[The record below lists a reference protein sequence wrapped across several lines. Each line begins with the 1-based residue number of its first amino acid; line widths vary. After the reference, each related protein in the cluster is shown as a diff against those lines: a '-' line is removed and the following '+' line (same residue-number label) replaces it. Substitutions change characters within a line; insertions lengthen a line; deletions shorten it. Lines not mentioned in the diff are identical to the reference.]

1 MYANSPIGFHHADEP
16 HSNRWPAFQQSED
29 GGDAN
34 GNASIDRKELGGNS
48 LSKVATNKGW
58 LPRST
63 VALGSSSPSLGS
75 PPLHRLAGGIRGG
88 ANLIIGGSRRKTATW
103 RRPLLKARSFARHY
117 PWLVRSGDIQ
127 SGFKRLH
134 KLNLLDWTIEA
145 AVEKFPDEFTGD
157 DLECAA
163 FRLREARKEDR

>member
-1 MYANSPIGFHHADEP
+1 MRKASLALEAFIDETIQKGREKRYIPTVFIGM
-16 HSNRWPAFQQSED
+16 RQQ
-29 GGDAN
+29 
-34 GNASIDRKELGGNS
+34 LG
-48 LSKVATNKGW
+48 TI
-58 LPRST
+58 PT
-63 VALGSSSPSLGS
+63 
-75 PPLHRLAGGIRGG
+75 I
-88 ANLIIGGSRRKTATW
+88 SR
-103 RRPLLKARSFARHY
+103 
-117 PWLVRSGDIQ
+117 LVRSGDIQ